1 MQSPNPKNTE
11 QKSEKQPQV
20 IEQQEQKE
28 TLELPIQPE
37 GLQANNKETQ
47 EMAAKNIESN
57 LQKLQSMEKIN
68 PPHDS

>member
-1 MQSPNPKNTE
+1 MQSPNPKNAGQE
-11 QKSEKQPQV
+11 SEKQPQI

-28 TLELPIQPE
+28 ALELPIQPE
-37 GLQANNKETQ
+37 DLQANNKETQ

-68 PPHDS
+68 PSHDS